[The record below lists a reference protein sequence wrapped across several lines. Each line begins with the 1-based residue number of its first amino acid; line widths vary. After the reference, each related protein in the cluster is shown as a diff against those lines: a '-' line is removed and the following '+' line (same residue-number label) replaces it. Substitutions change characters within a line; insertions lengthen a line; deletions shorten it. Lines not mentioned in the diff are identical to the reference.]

1 MFFWIFLAVAAI
13 IFLTVFRWGVRGYD
27 DRVHKPGTRHLD

>member
-1 MFFWIFLAVAAI
+1 MFFWVGVVVVFLIFVGLV
-13 IFLTVFRWGVRGYD
+13 TWGVRGYD